1 MIEDNTHT
9 DDFKR
14 KTHCANVGIRQKLIV
29 RILEFYKNS
38 VSKYLENKKLNVL
51 DMGYTLFYFM
61 VPGSKV
67 WNHDMRIKGR
77 IVRVRSTEQFEGII
91 VGNF

>member
-1 MIEDNTHT
+1 MIEDNTQT

-38 VSKYLENKKLNVL
+38 VSKFWENKKLNVL
-51 DMGYTLFYFM
+51 DMGYTLFLIPFLILNRHIFD
-61 VPGSKV
+61 K
-67 WNHDMRIKGR
+67 N
-77 IVRVRSTEQFEGII
+77 
-91 VGNF
+91 

>member
-38 VSKYLENKKLNVL
+38 VSKFLENKKLNVL
-51 DMGYTLFYFM
+51 DMGYTLKHTKNTQTAWESLILGGAY
-61 VPGSKV
+61 GS
-67 WNHDMRIKGR
+67 
-77 IVRVRSTEQFEGII
+77 
-91 VGNF
+91 

>member
-38 VSKYLENKKLNVL
+38 VSKFLENKKLNVL
-51 DMGYTLFYFM
+51 DMGYTLLYPYF
-61 VPGSKV
+61 
-67 WNHDMRIKGR
+67 
-77 IVRVRSTEQFEGII
+77 VRVVR
-91 VGNF
+91 

>member
-38 VSKYLENKKLNVL
+38 VSKFLENKKLNVL
-51 DMGYTLFYFM
+51 DMGYTLPKCRKCTGKIALLA
-61 VPGSKV
+61 V
-67 WNHDMRIKGR
+67 KG
-77 IVRVRSTEQFEGII
+77 
-91 VGNF
+91 